1 MQFDWPY
8 LTLRPDGVLIYSDTR
23 VPLAIAKDG
32 STPYFANAAEA
43 EAWLVAEDIR
53 GTVREARP

>member
-8 LTLRPDGVLIYSDTR
+8 LKLRPDGILVYEDNS

-32 STPYFANAAEA
+32 STPCFANAVEA

-53 GTVREARP
+53 GTVREG